1 MQLAGAT
8 IESTSGDE
16 IGEIDKIVQSN
27 ADGRYFAVVDMGGFL
42 GVGEQ
47 RKAVPINELYYDAQ
61 RNRSSFET
69 EDQTEDELEALP
81 AYNEAQ

>member
-1 MQLAGAT
+1 
-8 IESTSGDE
+8 
-16 IGEIDKIVQSN
+16 
-27 ADGRYFAVVDMGGFL
+27 
-42 GVGEQ
+42 
-47 RKAVPINELYYDAQ
+47 VPINELYYDAQ